1 MMLGHLGHADAAR
14 AVERAIETVP
24 ADPTAFVPD
33 MGGSATTRPLGA
45 GITAAVERRITP
57 AARAGARSGQRRL
70 SVGGWCGVD

>member
-24 ADPTAFVPD
+24 ADPTAFIPD

-45 GITAAVERRITP
+45 GSAAAVE
-57 AARAGARSGQRRL
+57 
-70 SVGGWCGVD
+70 